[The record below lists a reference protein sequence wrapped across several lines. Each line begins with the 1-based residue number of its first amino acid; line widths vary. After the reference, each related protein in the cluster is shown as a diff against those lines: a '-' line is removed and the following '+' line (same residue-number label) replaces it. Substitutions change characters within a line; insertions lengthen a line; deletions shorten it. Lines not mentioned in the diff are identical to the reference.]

1 MSVDFLDTNIF
12 IYTLDETDDRKSGIA
27 RQLVHSALRSGS
39 AIISFQV
46 VQETLNTITRKLPV
60 PATPG
65 QAGVFLTGTLIP
77 LWKVNPSRE
86 LYRRGLQIQ
95 AVYQFA
101 FYDSLIVAAALEA
114 GCRTLFSEDLQH
126 GQVIERLAVKNP
138 FIT

>member
-1 MSVDFLDTNIF
+1 MSVDFLDTNIL

-60 PATPG
+60 PATPE
-65 QAGVFLTGTLIP
+65 QAGVFLTGTLVP

-86 LYRRGLQIQ
+86 LYRRGLHIQ
-95 AVYQFA
+95 ALYQFA

-114 GCRTLFSEDLQH
+114 GCRNLFSEDMQH
-126 GQVIERLAVKNP
+126 GQIIEQLVIKNP
-138 FIT
+138 FAD